1 MIRRLA
7 IPGAVALALALLYLA
22 AWKVAGPRTGSPSTA
37 TGNGKVV
44 AVSAV
49 ARTCPPPGPNT
60 GVAHIA
66 MIALPGHQGQGAGS
80 PASSATGG
88 MARLSAL
95 PFTPATAAGAA
106 AGPVTGTPSA
116 QPDTTPPV
124 TVSGPGALT
133 VTAVPAPTKYGST
146 SVTATGAMAQGFEAE
161 VSTGQGMGT
170 VTCAH
175 PGSDMWFVGTGTA
188 TGAPVTRLYLMNA
201 GTIAATVEVSIL
213 TDSGVQQG
221 LSDAITVGPGQY
233 LWENV
238 ARFTG
243 GSQVQAVH
251 VQTSSGQVAAAVW
264 QGPAKGSGGAWLP
277 QASAPGKQ
285 LVISGLTTASS
296 AARLFVAVPGPVDAR
311 VTVTALTARGRYL
324 PFGSTVQ
331 DAPSGAATSLALTS
345 LGTSAAALVLTS
357 NVPIAAG
364 VAVPGNGI
372 GSFSAAAAPV
382 TEQGII
388 AGNPASGQLTVGLLL
403 SAPAGAASAS
413 VTVVSSAGSQ
423 SIDTPPQS
431 VQVAPQHTVA
441 ITVAP
446 PPGSHD
452 PFAIVVTPKAGSGP
466 LYAAR
471 VVTASGG
478 LSGPLLSILPVQSA
492 LTQITLAPTKDS
504 YSAIL
509 P

>member
-22 AWKVAGPRTGSPSTA
+22 AWKVAGPPARSPSAA
-37 TGNGKVV
+37 TGDGKVV

-66 MIALPGHQGQGAGS
+66 MIALPHQGQQGAGS
-80 PASSATGG
+80 PAASSATGG

-95 PFTPATAAGAA
+95 PFTPATTAGTSAAT
-106 AGPVTGTPSA
+106 GPASA
-116 QPDTTPPV
+116 QPDTPPV

-146 SVTATGAMAQGFEAE
+146 AVTATGVMAQGFEAE
-161 VSTGQGMGT
+161 VATGQGMGT

-201 GTIAATVEVSIL
+201 GTIAATVEVSML

-243 GSQVQAVH
+243 GSQVQALH

-264 QGPAKGSGGAWLP
+264 QGPTKGSGGTWLP
-277 QASAPGKQ
+277 QATAPGKQ

-296 AARLFVAVPGPVDAR
+296 AARLFIAVPGPVDAR
-311 VTVTALTARGRYL
+311 VTVVALTAHGRYL

-357 NVPIAAG
+357 NVPITAG
-364 VAVPGNGI
+364 IAVPGNGI

-388 AGNPASGQLTVGLLL
+388 AGNPASGQLTVRLLL
-403 SAPAGAASAS
+403 SAPAGAASAT
-413 VTVVSSAGSQ
+413 VTVVPSAGGQ
-423 SIDTPPQS
+423 SIEAPPQT

-504 YSAIL
+504 YTAVL